1 MIINRTN
8 LIQSE
13 RLAKEL
19 GSFTY
24 QFKQKCLLLCIK
36 HVTSSILF
44 IDDTLKM
51 SFGRL
56 SRMDTE
62 IKTDFLLIPCILLLV
77 AHHVEITE

>member
-1 MIINRTN
+1 MINNRTN

-24 QFKQKCLLLCIK
+24 QFKQKCLLLCTK
-36 HVTSSILF
+36 PVTGSILF

-51 SFGRL
+51 SFGWL

-62 IKTDFLLIPCILLLV
+62 INTDFC
-77 AHHVEITE
+77 